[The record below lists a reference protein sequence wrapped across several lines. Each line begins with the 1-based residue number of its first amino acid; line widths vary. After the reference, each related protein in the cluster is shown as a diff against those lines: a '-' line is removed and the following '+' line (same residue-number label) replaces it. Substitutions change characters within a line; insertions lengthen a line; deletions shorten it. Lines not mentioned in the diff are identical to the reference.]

1 MSQWFCL
8 CVLHGTQVDK
18 QAHIVFLIML
28 LAIFINLFKTATA
41 FKDLNA
47 AHLEQLIGENGD
59 HNQIE
64 DEADIIDEQNTANV
78 VVDWPIWIVIDKVS
92 PLDKACKDPN
102 KHAKGVDEDRSPIE
116 HERLW

>member
-1 MSQWFCL
+1 M
-8 CVLHGTQVDK
+8 LHSTQVDK
-18 QAHIVFLIML
+18 QTHIVFWIML
-28 LAIFINLFKTATA
+28 LAIFINLFKTAIT

-64 DEADIIDEQNTANV
+64 DEADVIDEQNAAYI

-92 PLDKACKDPN
+92 LLDKACKDPN
-102 KHAKGVDEDRSPIE
+102 KHAKSVDEDRSTIE